1 MIRSLPVSHLGARI
15 GICAVTILF
24 LFVPAAFAF
33 PSLGSPPGR
42 VELERHLEREVMAYE
57 KVDGKPFIV
66 FAYGGKVRLD
76 SIKLDPISV
85 EWPPFP
91 RWQWTGHWD
100 SLDFTEDPASA
111 GISRNLG
118 FRMIFGQ
125 LNDDRIE
132 SVIVVFKGEAIATSM
147 VEGPGYIIQV
157 PHFAG
162 VEVQFFDANGEIIWV
177 VKPEPNYGLP

>member
-1 MIRSLPVSHLGARI
+1 MIRLLSVSHPGARI
-15 GICAVTILF
+15 GIFAVTLLF

-66 FAYGGKVRLD
+66 FAYGGKARLD

-91 RWQWTGHWD
+91 RWQWTGYWD
-100 SLDFTEDPASA
+100 SLDLTEDPASA
-111 GISRNLG
+111 GISRQLG
-118 FRMIFGQ
+118 ARMIVGQ
-125 LNDDRIE
+125 VNDDRIE
-132 SVIVVFKGEAIATSM
+132 SVSVVFKGEAVATSM
-147 VEGPGYIIQV
+147 VEGLGYVIEV
-157 PHFAG
+157 PHSAG
-162 VEVQFFDANGEIIWV
+162 VEVQFLDANDEIIWV
-177 VKPEPNYGLP
+177 VTPEPNYGLP